1 MCGSPSYSY
10 QLKFKPIWR
19 NLQTGMAFLLQIS
32 WDPPSHFV
40 FGDGKPNGLVPVV
53 WVLENA
59 VSCLVKKVE
68 VRGGGRGGSST
79 WSLWKPVKINWKKL
93 LKIQDADQM
102 YLQARPHPAP
112 IAKVTAKLQI
122 YAEGLGDGKWDK
134 SIWIL
139 LFHLL
144 WPWAIKGL
152 ESLFYVFSWLPHWQ
166 GIWSHLNKPPRSHSC
181 NNTLSNIS

>member
-1 MCGSPSYSY
+1 MCSSVSWRYH
-10 QLKFKPIWR
+10 LKSKLAWERLQVRVAFP
-19 NLQTGMAFLLQIS
+19 LQTS
-32 WDPPSHFV
+32 WEPQSQFV
-40 FGDGKPNGLVPVV
+40 FGEWKLNGLVPVV

-59 VSCLVKKVE
+59 VTCLVKKVAE
-68 VRGGGRGGSST
+68 RGGGRGGSCT

-112 IAKVTAKLQI
+112 IAKVTTKLQI

-144 WPWAIKGL
+144 WPW
-152 ESLFYVFSWLPHWQ
+152 P
-166 GIWSHLNKPPRSHSC
+166 
-181 NNTLSNIS
+181 

>member
-1 MCGSPSYSY
+1 MWQCGLKSTNFNPSPSGKVCKWGWLSSCRHPGTPNHSLSSEIWSLMGWYLLSESKRMPSLAW
-10 QLKFKPIWR
+10 LKRWK
-19 NLQTGMAFLLQIS
+19 QG
-32 WDPPSHFV
+32 
-40 FGDGKPNGLVPVV
+40 VV
-53 WVLENA
+53 
-59 VSCLVKKVE
+59 
-68 VRGGGRGGSST
+68 GRGSCT

-102 YLQARPHPAP
+102 YLQEWPHPAP

-166 GIWSHLNKPPRSHSC
+166 GIWSHLNKPPWSHSC